1 MSPPKF
7 DSATVEEK
15 PNGVIR
21 IRGNAQS
28 FNELLYVLVG
38 AAALLSV
45 FFAILQPGSVIT
57 RIGVGI
63 GVLAFFLAFALFSR
77 FFVTGLI
84 HLMRSVTGHHRLW
97 WDDFTY
103 DGRTVK
109 SRKYEIDGEDISY
122 VESGIRKFANS
133 DSWHYASI
141 MNSNGVEIG
150 RVMVVM
156 KDKKKMVGYLAD
168 LFGVS

>member
-1 MSPPKF
+1 MSPPEF
-7 DSATVEEK
+7 DSATVEEM

-21 IRGNAQS
+21 VRGNAQS
-28 FNELLYVLVG
+28 FNELIYVLMG
-38 AAALLSV
+38 FAAFLSI

-57 RIGVGI
+57 RIGAGI

-77 FFVTGLI
+77 YFLSGLI
-84 HLMRSVTGHHRLW
+84 RLVRSVTGYHRLW
-97 WDDFTY
+97 WDEFTF
-103 DGRTVK
+103 DGRTVR
-109 SRKYEIDGEDISY
+109 SGKYKIEVEDISF
-122 VESGIRKFANS
+122 VESGIQKFADS

-141 MNSNGVEIG
+141 MNSNGIEIG

-156 KDKKKMVGYLAD
+156 RDKKQMVRYLSL